1 MKTVNKSLETYLE
14 TEKKITSCDLY
25 ELVLD
30 NGNKYYYADTDIDIS
45 FGGHTYLHNALLIK
59 RQQVKI
65 HDRVVVDTMTVTVQA
80 DKNDKLEGLPFLQAA
95 HSGVLDRAKLYLRRC
110 FFRDQSVVG
119 AIDLF
124 GGNVEVKS
132 AGGIK
137 IELSVKA
144 ETQGLNME
152 FPVRRYYPQGSY
164 TTNGD
169 GVIYSKETDA
179 ATLIA
184 PFVPRR
190 EVLI

>member
-1 MKTVNKSLETYLE
+1 M
-14 TEKKITSCDLY
+14 
-25 ELVLD
+25 
-30 NGNKYYYADTDIDIS
+30 
-45 FGGHTYLHNALLIK
+45 
-59 RQQVKI
+59 
-65 HDRVVVDTMTVTVQA
+65 
-80 DKNDKLEGLPFLQAA
+80 QAA

-164 TTNGD
+164 TTNED

>member
-14 TEKKITSCDLY
+14 TEKNITSCDLY
-25 ELVLD
+25 ELVLY
-30 NGNKYYYADTDIDIS
+30 NGNTYYYADTDIDIS
-45 FGGHTYLHNALLIK
+45 FNGHLYLHNALLIK
-59 RQQVKI
+59 RKQVKI
-65 HDRVVVDTMTVTVQA
+65 HDCVVVDSMTVTVQA
-80 DKNDKLEGLPFLQAA
+80 DRNDRLEGKPFLRAVHDGA
-95 HSGVLDRAKLYLRRC
+95 LDRAKLYLRRC
-110 FFRDQSVVG
+110 FFRDRSVVG

-164 TTNGD
+164 TTNAD

-184 PFVPRR
+184 PFVPLK
-190 EVLI
+190 EVLL